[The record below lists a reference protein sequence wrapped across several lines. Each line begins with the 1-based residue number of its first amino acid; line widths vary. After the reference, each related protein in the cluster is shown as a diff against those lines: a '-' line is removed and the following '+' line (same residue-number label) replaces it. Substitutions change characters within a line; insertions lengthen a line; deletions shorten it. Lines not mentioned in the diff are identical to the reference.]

1 MASNIINPAKL
12 ASGFDVIFTAPK
24 KNKETQQLSV
34 AMLDSITKKPFYFE
48 TPYLIP
54 YFGLSVYDPLKN
66 GSDTTKFVYSLP
78 LSMEFVP
85 GEEEQ
90 EQQDPER
97 AIRIKEQRDFMAA
110 LNKIDEQLITY
121 GITNSQFIF
130 KKAYQNTEAGR
141 ENFKE
146 FVYSS
151 AVKHSVQ
158 RDPKTNEIVRTYADR
173 INLKLPMNK
182 EFTGP
187 DSRILFFKDSVEPIS
202 IKDWDQLTALIPK
215 GKPVKAIL
223 QPRIFA
229 TPQKFG
235 ITFRIV
241 QVKLPEIER
250 SARPDT
256 YAFSIKPKG
265 LVEDGSAGATSNM
278 NDTHAADSDNEADEV
293 DVSEA

>member
-66 GSDTTKFVYSLP
+66 GTDPTKFVYSLP

-85 GEEEQ
+85 GE
-90 EQQDPER
+90 PENENESDTDR
-97 AIRIKEQRDFMAA
+97 ANRIKEQRAFMDA
-110 LNKIDEQLITY
+110 LNMIDDKLVTY

-130 KKAYQNTEAGR
+130 KKTYQNTEAGR
-141 ENFKE
+141 DNFKE

-158 RDPKTNEIVRTYADR
+158 RDPKTNEIVRTYSDR

-187 DSRILFFKDSVEPIS
+187 DSRILFFKDSTEAIN
-202 IKDWDQLTALIPK
+202 IKDWEHLSSLIPK
-215 GKPVKAIL
+215 GKPIKAIL

-265 LVEDGSAGATSNM
+265 LVEDAPAGSGGA
-278 NDTHAADSDNEADEV
+278 NDTHVVDSDNEADEV
-293 DVSEA
+293 DVSES